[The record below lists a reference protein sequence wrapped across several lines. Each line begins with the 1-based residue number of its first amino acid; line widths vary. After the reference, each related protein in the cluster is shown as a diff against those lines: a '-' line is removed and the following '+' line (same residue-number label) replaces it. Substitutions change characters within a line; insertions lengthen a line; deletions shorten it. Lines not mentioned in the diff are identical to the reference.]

1 MADDEATFE
10 VPYVAVYPEQPT
22 PGGLGVLVPQDRLDE
37 MQDLQREAARRVW
50 EVRGVVSD
58 HIPLSGLGALTATP
72 EHRLFLKESPVAIW
86 LHRGGDRAVYFDLVG
101 DNPEKRLDYIAVK
114 VETKLPSTAFLLARE
129 PLSRF
134 LDVLA
139 RGYGLPLVYQ
149 RLDLV
154 SPRDGQLLASELIVP
169 PSPKGIIFDQ
179 PGSGF
184 HQAEPFAAYDAIV
197 REALTNPSP
206 FYQLLCA
213 FRLYEGTS
221 WIRRWLRQET
231 RRFEIDANLPS
242 DPRIEPGE
250 LEKMGLPAQL
260 AEGVRK
266 ANELFAKWKEARNG
280 IAHFLLEG
288 EEQGHVYLADGN
300 AFQHY
305 SIGATILLRYAR
317 QALDDLRAF
326 YGQHLQGRHMVGSI
340 YPMIQHRDQFI
351 VIDRHDDKAQP

>member
-1 MADDEATFE
+1 MGDDEATFE

-22 PGGLGVLVPQDRLDE
+22 PGGLGILVPQNRLDE
-37 MQDLQREAARRVW
+37 MQELQREAARRVW
-50 EVRGVVSD
+50 EVRAVVSD
-58 HIPLSGLGALTATP
+58 HIPLSGLGALTTKP
-72 EHRLFLKESPVAIW
+72 KHRLFLKESPVAIW

-114 VETKLPSTAFLLARE
+114 VETTLPSNAFLWARE

-149 RLDLV
+149 RLDLM
-154 SPRDGQLLASELIVP
+154 SPRDGQHLASELIVP

-179 PGSGF
+179 PGSGY

-213 FRLYEGTS
+213 FRLYEGTG
-221 WIRRWLRQET
+221 WIRRWLRKET
-231 RRFEIDANLPS
+231 QRFGIDANLPS
-242 DPRIEPGE
+242 DPRIEAGE
-250 LEKMGLPAQL
+250 LEKMGMPAQL

-266 ANELFAKWKEARNG
+266 ANELFAKWRAARNG
-280 IAHFLLEG
+280 IAHFLIEG
-288 EEQGHVYLADGN
+288 EVRIPVIVSSGSGIVSGDSGDCEHAV
-300 AFQHY
+300 
-305 SIGATILLRYAR
+305 GAKRR
-317 QALDDLRAF
+317 
-326 YGQHLQGRHMVGSI
+326 
-340 YPMIQHRDQFI
+340 
-351 VIDRHDDKAQP
+351 